1 MRAMLRASALAA
13 VAVFATA
20 AVTTLTAPEPQT
32 EAAPPAEVDPRI
44 ERLKDEASADID
56 GRRVFIQRMVDSL
69 FSFAE
74 LGFQEFETQRYITQI
89 LRDEGFEIELGVAGI
104 PSGWIARC
112 RRSRPTGR
120 RRPRTGRRP

>member
-74 LGFQEFETQRYITQI
+74 LGFQESQVEHG
-89 LRDEGFEIELGVAGI
+89 DEGLVVKQVVSVVGEQVAQA
-104 PSGWIARC
+104 ARGE
-112 RRSRPTGR
+112 RPQQPG
-120 RRPRTGRRP
+120 